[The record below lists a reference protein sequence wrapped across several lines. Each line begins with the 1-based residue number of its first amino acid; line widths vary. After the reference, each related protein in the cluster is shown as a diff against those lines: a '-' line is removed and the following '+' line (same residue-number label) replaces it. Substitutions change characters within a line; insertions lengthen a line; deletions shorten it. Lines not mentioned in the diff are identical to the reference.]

1 MNARIHPRV
10 PSVPAKGLAIVL
22 ILTLILAAPLQ
33 VFARYQPTRSA
44 NAFSREQELQAG
56 QEASADV
63 LKKMPVLPED
73 DPVTKYVQQL
83 GAQLTAH
90 APGDPWPY
98 HFRVVNQKEI
108 NAFALPGGPIFINM
122 GTIQAADNEAQLA
135 GVMAHEI
142 SHVVQRHATRAATK
156 QMKVQMPLQILGA
169 LLGRST
175 LGELAA
181 AGISFGAG
189 SYFMKNS
196 RQNESEA
203 DLIGTD
209 IMYDSGYNPQAMADF
224 FAKLEK
230 EGGANGAQFFSDHPN
245 PGNRAGAVEREV
257 HSLSPKSYRS
267 SSADFAQI
275 KQRVA
280 TIKPLTA
287 QEIAA
292 QQQQN
297 SAIKGRLPAAEY
309 PSHSTQTFNH
319 DLFQITYPDN
329 WRVFGDKSSNVNIA
343 PPSGVS
349 DNAIAY
355 GVLISDYQPEN
366 AGSSIDQS
374 THELLNSLRQSN
386 QDMKQVGQDE
396 DIRVAGVSGKSVD
409 LIATSPVHDANGQ
422 AQRERD
428 WLVTVPGRRG
438 NVLYLVFIAPDADFN
453 TLRPTFEQML
463 RSLKMK

>member
-1 MNARIHPRV
+1 MNARSRTFR
-10 PSVPAKGLAIVL
+10 SVACFLAIC
-22 ILTLILAAPLQ
+22 LATPLP
-33 VFARYQPTRSA
+33 VFARYRPTQGS

-63 LKKMPVLPED
+63 LKKMPVLPES
-73 DPVTKYVQQL
+73 DPVTQYIQRL
-83 GAQLTAH
+83 GAQLTQH
-90 APGDPWPY
+90 APGEPWPY

-108 NAFALPGGPIFINM
+108 NAFALPGGPIFVNM
-122 GTIQAADNEAQLA
+122 GTIQAADNEAELA

-175 LGELAA
+175 VGQLAA

-224 FAKLEK
+224 FTKLEK
-230 EGGANGAQFFSDHPN
+230 EGGSRGPQFFSDHPD
-245 PGNRAGAVEREV
+245 PGNRAGSVEKEV
-257 HSLSPKSYRS
+257 HSLAAKSYRNS
-267 SSADFAQI
+267 SSEFAQI

-280 TIKPLTA
+280 GIKALTA

-292 QQQQN
+292 QAQQPQGQ
-297 SAIKGRLPAAEY
+297 SVKGRLPAAEF
-309 PSHSTQTFNH
+309 PSRREQTFNH
-319 DLFQITYPDN
+319 NLFHISYPEN
-329 WRVFGDKSSNVNIA
+329 WQVFGDKTSTVNIGPA
-343 PPSGVS
+343 SGVS
-349 DNAIAY
+349 ESAIAY
-355 GVLISDYQPEN
+355 GVLISDFQPEN
-366 AGSSIDQS
+366 QYASLDVA

-386 QDMKQVGQDE
+386 QDMKQVGHDE
-396 DIRVAGVSGKSVD
+396 DIRVSGVGAKSVD
-409 LIATSPVHDANGQ
+409 LIATSPVQDANGR

-428 WLVTVPGRRG
+428 WLVTVPGRNG
-438 NVLYLVFIAPDADFN
+438 SLTYLVFIAPDSDFN

-463 RSLKMK
+463 RSLRVK

>member
-1 MNARIHPRV
+1 MNARSRTFR
-10 PSVPAKGLAIVL
+10 SVACFLAIC
-22 ILTLILAAPLQ
+22 LATPLP
-33 VFARYQPTRSA
+33 VFARYRPTQGS

-63 LKKMPVLPED
+63 LKKMPVLPES
-73 DPVTKYVQQL
+73 DPVTVYIQHL

-90 APGDPWPY
+90 APGEPWPY

-122 GTIQAADNEAQLA
+122 GTIQAADNEAELA

-169 LLGRST
+169 LLGRSSV
-175 LGELAA
+175 GQLAA

-224 FAKLEK
+224 FTKLEK
-230 EGGANGAQFFSDHPN
+230 EGGSSGSQFFSDHPN
-245 PGNRAGAVEREV
+245 PGNRAGSVEKEV
-257 HSLSPKSYRS
+257 RTLAAKNYRNNS
-267 SSADFAQI
+267 SEFTQT

-280 TIKPLTA
+280 GIKALTA

-292 QQQQN
+292 QQQHEAQ
-297 SAIKGRLPAAEY
+297 SVKGRLPAAEF
-309 PSHSTQTFNH
+309 PSRSVQTFNH
-319 DLFQITYPDN
+319 NLFQISYPEN
-329 WRVFGDKSSNVNIA
+329 WQVFGDKTSTVNIGPA
-343 PPSGVS
+343 SGVS
-349 DNAIAY
+349 ESAIAY

-366 AGSSIDQS
+366 QNATLDAA

-386 QDMKQVGQDE
+386 QDMKQVGHDE
-396 DIRVAGVSGKSVD
+396 DIRVSGVSAKSVD
-409 LIATSPVHDANGQ
+409 LIAASPVQDANGRP
-422 AQRERD
+422 QRERD
-428 WLVTVPGRRG
+428 WLVTVPGRNG
-438 NVLYLVFIAPDADFN
+438 SLTYLVFIAPDSDFN

-463 RSLKMK
+463 RSLRVK

>member
-1 MNARIHPRV
+1 MNAHSRAFRTI
-10 PSVPAKGLAIVL
+10 ALFLAVC
-22 ILTLILAAPLQ
+22 LAAPLS
-33 VFARYQPTRSA
+33 VFARYQPTRGS
-44 NAFSREQELQAG
+44 NAFSREQEIEAG
-56 QEASADV
+56 QQASADV
-63 LKKMPVLPED
+63 LKKMPVLPEG
-73 DPVTKYVQQL
+73 DPVTLYIQNL

-90 APGDPWPY
+90 APGEQWPY

-122 GTIQAADNEAQLA
+122 GTIQAADNEAELA

-169 LLGRST
+169 LLGRSSV
-175 LGELAA
+175 GQLAA

-224 FAKLEK
+224 FTKLEK
-230 EGGANGAQFFSDHPN
+230 EGGANGPQFFSDHPN
-245 PGNRAGAVEREV
+245 PGNRAGAVEKEV
-257 HSLSPKSYRS
+257 HSLAPKSYRS
-267 SSADFAQI
+267 SGTEFAQI
-275 KQRVA
+275 KQHVA
-280 TIKPLTA
+280 GIKALTA

-292 QQQQN
+292 QEQQQ
-297 SAIKGRLPAAEY
+297 SANVKGRLPAAEF
-309 PSHSTQTFNH
+309 PSRATQTFNH
-319 DLFQITYPDN
+319 DLFQISYPDN
-329 WRVFGDKSSNVNIA
+329 WRVFGDKTSTVNIG

-349 DNAIAY
+349 DSAIAY
-355 GVLISDYQPEN
+355 GVLVSDFQPEN
-366 AGSSIDQS
+366 QNTGLDAA

-386 QDMKQVGQDE
+386 QDMKQIGHDE
-396 DIRVAGVSGKSVD
+396 TIRVSGVNGKSID
-409 LIATSPVHDANGQ
+409 LIATSPVQDSSGR

-428 WLVTVPGRRG
+428 WLVTVPGRNG
-438 NVLYLVFIAPDADFN
+438 NLTYLVFIAPDSDFN
-453 TLRPTFEQML
+453 TLRPTFESML
-463 RSLKMK
+463 KSLRVK

>member
-10 PSVPAKGLAIVL
+10 PSSLAKTLAILL
-22 ILTLILAAPLQ
+22 ILILAAPLQ
-33 VFARYQPTRSA
+33 LFARYQPTRGA
-44 NAFSREQELQAG
+44 NAFSRDQELQAG

-73 DPVTKYVQQL
+73 DPVTQYVQRL

-169 LLGRST
+169 LLGRSS
-175 LGELAA
+175 LGQLAA

-209 IMYDSGYNPQAMADF
+209 ILYDSGYNPQAMADF

-230 EGGANGAQFFSDHPN
+230 EAGAKGPQFFSDHPN
-245 PGNRAGAVEREV
+245 PGNRAGAVEHEV
-257 HSLSPKSYRS
+257 RSLPAKSYRS
-267 SSADFAQI
+267 ASPEFAQI
-275 KQRVA
+275 KQRVSGL
-280 TIKPLTA
+280 KPLTA

-292 QQQQN
+292 QQQQQTQ
-297 SAIKGRLPAAEY
+297 SAKGRLPAAEY
-309 PSHSTQTFNH
+309 PSHDTQSFSH
-319 DLFQITYPDN
+319 DLFQISYPKN
-329 WRVFGDKSSNVNIA
+329 WQVFGDRTSTVNIA

-355 GVLISDYQPEN
+355 GVLISDYQPEDKN
-366 AGSSIDQS
+366 ATIDQS
-374 THELLNSLRQSN
+374 THALLNTLRQSN
-386 QDMKQVGQDE
+386 QDMKQVGNDE
-396 DIRVAGVSGKSVD
+396 DIRVAGFAGKSVD
-409 LIATSPVHDANGQ
+409 LIATSPVQDASGNS
-422 AQRERD
+422 QRERD
-428 WLVTVPGRRG
+428 WLVTVSGRQG
-438 NVLYLVFIAPDADFN
+438 SLIYLVFIAPDADFN
-453 TLRPTFEQML
+453 TLRPAFDQML
-463 RSLKMK
+463 RSLRIK

>member
-1 MNARIHPRV
+1 MNARSHA
-10 PSVPAKGLAIVL
+10 AKALAVVLAIALVA
-22 ILTLILAAPLQ
+22 TPL
-33 VFARYQPTRSA
+33 FARYQPTRGS
-44 NAFSREQELQAG
+44 NAFSRDQELKAG

-73 DPVTKYVQQL
+73 DPVTQYVQRI

-108 NAFALPGGPIFINM
+108 NAFALPGGPIFVNM

-169 LLGRST
+169 LLGRSS
-175 LGELAA
+175 LGEMAA

-209 IMYDSGYNPQAMADF
+209 IMYDTGYNPEAMADF
-224 FAKLEK
+224 FTKLEK
-230 EGGANGAQFFSDHPN
+230 EGGANGPQFLSDHPN
-245 PGNRAGAVEREV
+245 PGNRAGAVEKEV
-257 HSLSPKSYRS
+257 RSLAPKTYRS
-267 SSADFAQI
+267 GSPEFAQI

-280 TIKPLTA
+280 GIKALTA

-292 QQQQN
+292 QQQQQQSQ
-297 SAIKGRLPAAEY
+297 SAKGRLPAAEY
-309 PSHSTQTFNH
+309 PSRETESFTH
-319 DLFQITYPDN
+319 DLFQISYPKN
-329 WRVFGDKSSNVNIA
+329 WQVFGDRTSTVNIA

-355 GVLISDYQPEN
+355 GVLISDYQPESQN
-366 AGSSIDQS
+366 AGIDES
-374 THELLNSLRQSN
+374 THALLATLRQSN
-386 QDMKQVGQDE
+386 QDMKQVGNDE
-396 DIRVAGVSGKSVD
+396 DIKVAGVAGKSVD
-409 LIATSPVHDANGQ
+409 LIATSPVQDSSGH

-428 WLVTVPGRRG
+428 WLVTVPGRQG
-438 NVLYLVFIAPDADFN
+438 NVIYLVFIAPDADFN
-453 TLRPTFEQML
+453 TLRPAFDQML
-463 RSLKMK
+463 RSLRIK

>member
-1 MNARIHPRV
+1 MKTRNRAMQSLTV
-10 PSVPAKGLAIVL
+10 FLIVC
-22 ILTLILAAPLQ
+22 LAAPGQ
-33 VFARYQPTRSA
+33 MFARYQPTRGS
-44 NAFSREQELQAG
+44 NAFSREQELEAG
-56 QEASADV
+56 QHASADV
-63 LKKMPVLPED
+63 LKKMPVLPES
-73 DPVTKYVQQL
+73 DPVTQYIQHL

-90 APGDPWPY
+90 APGEPWPY
-98 HFRVVNQKEI
+98 HFRVINQKEI

-122 GTIQAADNEAQLA
+122 GTIQAADNEAELA

-169 LLGRST
+169 LLGRSSI
-175 LGELAA
+175 GQLAA

-224 FAKLEK
+224 FTKLEK
-230 EGGANGAQFFSDHPN
+230 EGGANGPQFFSDHPN
-245 PGNRAGAVEREV
+245 PGNRAGAVEKEV
-257 HSLSPKSYRS
+257 HSLPAKSYRNS
-267 SSADFAQI
+267 GTEFAQVKQKVASI
-275 KQRVA
+275 KA
-280 TIKPLTA
+280 LTA

-292 QQQQN
+292 QQQQKEAE
-297 SAIKGRLPAAEY
+297 SIKGRLPAAEY
-309 PSHSTQTFNH
+309 PSRATQTFNH
-319 DLFQITYPDN
+319 DLFQISYPEN
-329 WRVFGDKSSNVNIA
+329 WRVFGDKTSAVNIA

-349 DNAIAY
+349 ENAIAY
-355 GVLISDYQPEN
+355 GVLISDFQPEN
-366 AGSSIDQS
+366 ANTPLDQA

-386 QDMKQVGQDE
+386 QDMKQVGNDE
-396 DIRVAGVSGKSVD
+396 DIRVAGVKGKSVD
-409 LIATSPVHDANGQ
+409 LIATSPVQDSSGH

-428 WLVTVPGRRG
+428 WLVTVPGRNG
-438 NVLYLVFIAPDADFN
+438 NLTYLVFIAPDADFH

-463 RSLKMK
+463 RSLRVK

>member
-1 MNARIHPRV
+1 MNAHSRAFRTITFRTI
-10 PSVPAKGLAIVL
+10 ALFLAVC
-22 ILTLILAAPLQ
+22 LAAPLP
-33 VFARYQPTRSA
+33 VFARYQPTRGS
-44 NAFSREQELQAG
+44 NAFSREQEIEAG
-56 QEASADV
+56 QQASADV
-63 LKKMPVLPED
+63 LKKMPVLPEG
-73 DPVTKYVQQL
+73 DPVTLYIQHL

-90 APGDPWPY
+90 APGEQWPY

-122 GTIQAADNEAQLA
+122 GTIQAADNEAELA

-169 LLGRST
+169 LLGRSSV
-175 LGELAA
+175 GQLAA

-209 IMYDSGYNPQAMADF
+209 IMYDTGYNPQAMADF
-224 FAKLEK
+224 FTKLEK
-230 EGGANGAQFFSDHPN
+230 EGGANGPQFFSDHPN
-245 PGNRAGAVEREV
+245 PGNRAGSVEKEV
-257 HSLSPKSYRS
+257 HSLAPKGYRS
-267 SSADFAQI
+267 SSPEFAQI
-275 KQRVA
+275 KQKVA
-280 TIKPLTA
+280 GIKALTA

-292 QQQQN
+292 QAQQQGE
-297 SAIKGRLPAAEY
+297 SIKGRLPAAEF
-309 PSHSTQTFNH
+309 PSRTLQTFNH
-319 DLFQITYPDN
+319 DLFQISYPEN
-329 WRVFGDKSSNVNIA
+329 WHVFGDKTSTVNIG

-349 DNAIAY
+349 ESAIAY
-355 GVLISDYQPEN
+355 GVLVSDFQPEN
-366 AGSSIDQS
+366 KTAGLDAA

-386 QDMKQVGQDE
+386 QDMKQIGNDE
-396 DIRVAGVSGKSVD
+396 NIRVNGVTAKSID
-409 LIATSPVHDANGQ
+409 LIATSPVQDSSGH

-428 WLVTVPGRRG
+428 WLVTVPGRNG
-438 NVLYLVFIAPDADFN
+438 NLTYLVFIAPDSDFN

-463 RSLKMK
+463 KSLRVK

>member
-1 MNARIHPRV
+1 MRTKLQPRY
-10 PSVPAKGLAIVL
+10 PSKVLAIVL
-22 ILTLILAAPLQ
+22 ILTTPLQ
-33 VFARYQPTRSA
+33 LFARYQPTRGS

-63 LKKMPVLPED
+63 VKKMPVLSED
-73 DPVTKYVQQL
+73 DPVTKYVQNL

-108 NAFALPGGPIFINM
+108 NAFALPGGPIFVNM
-122 GTIQAADNEAQLA
+122 GTIQAADNEAELA

-169 LLGRST
+169 LLGRSS
-175 LGELAA
+175 LGQLAA
-181 AGISFGAG
+181 EGISFGAG

-224 FAKLEK
+224 FTKLEK
-230 EGGANGAQFFSDHPN
+230 QGGANGPQFLSDHPN
-245 PGNRAGAVEREV
+245 PGNRAGAVEKEV
-257 HSLSPKSYRS
+257 HSLPAKSYRNG
-267 SSADFAQI
+267 SAEFAQI

-280 TIKPLTA
+280 GVKALTA

-292 QQQQN
+292 QQQAQ
-297 SAIKGRLPAAEY
+297 AQTVKGHLPASEY
-309 PSHSTQTFNH
+309 PSHDTQAFTH
-319 DLFQITYPDN
+319 DLFQISYPKN
-329 WRVFGDKSSNVNIA
+329 WQVFGDRTSTVNIA

-366 AGSSIDQS
+366 RGNTVDQS
-374 THELLNSLRQSN
+374 THELLNTLRQSN
-386 QDMKQVGQDE
+386 QDMKQVGNDE
-396 DIRVAGVSGKSVD
+396 DIKVSGVMGKSVD
-409 LIATSPVHDANGQ
+409 LIATSPVQDANGH

-428 WLVTVPGRRG
+428 WLVAVPGRQG
-438 NVLYLVFIAPDADFN
+438 NLIYMVFIAPDADFN
-453 TLRPTFEQML
+453 TLRPTFDQML
-463 RSLKMK
+463 RSLRIK

>member
-1 MNARIHPRV
+1 MKADSWSFR
-10 PSVPAKGLAIVL
+10 SVALFLAL
-22 ILTLILAAPLQ
+22 CLAAPLP
-33 VFARYQPTRSA
+33 VFARYRPTQGS

-63 LKKMPVLPED
+63 LKKMPVLPES
-73 DPVTKYVQQL
+73 DPVTQYVQHL
-83 GAQLTAH
+83 GAQLTQH
-90 APGDPWPY
+90 APGEQWPY

-122 GTIQAADNEAQLA
+122 GTIQAADNEAELA

-175 LGELAA
+175 VGQLAE

-224 FAKLEK
+224 FTKLEK
-230 EGGANGAQFFSDHPN
+230 QGGANGSQFFSDHPN
-245 PGNRAGAVEREV
+245 PGNRAGSVEREV
-257 HSLSPKSYRS
+257 RSLAPKSYRG
-267 SSADFAQI
+267 SSAEFAQI

-280 TIKPLTA
+280 GIKALTA

-292 QQQQN
+292 QAQQQGE
-297 SAIKGRLPAAEY
+297 SVKGRLPAAEF
-309 PSHSTQTFNH
+309 PSRTMQSFNH
-319 DLFQITYPDN
+319 DLFQISYPNN
-329 WRVFGDKSSNVNIA
+329 WRVFGDKTSTVNIG

-349 DNAIAY
+349 ESAIAY
-355 GVLISDYQPEN
+355 GVLVSDYQPEN
-366 AGSSIDQS
+366 QNATLDVA

-386 QDMKQVGQDE
+386 QDMKQVGHDE
-396 DIRVAGVSGKSVD
+396 DIRVSGINAKSVD
-409 LIATSPVHDANGQ
+409 LIATSPVKDANGQ
-422 AQRERD
+422 SQRERD
-428 WLVTVPGRRG
+428 WLVTVPGG
-438 NVLYLVFIAPDADFN
+438 NGNLTYLVFIAPDSDFN

-463 RSLKMK
+463 RSLRVK

>member
-1 MNARIHPRV
+1 MNARTRA
-10 PSVPAKGLAIVL
+10 AKSLAVL
-22 ILTLILAAPLQ
+22 LVVCLATPLPL
-33 VFARYQPTRSA
+33 FARYQPTRSS
-44 NAFSREQELQAG
+44 NAFSREQELAAG
-56 QEASADV
+56 EQASADV
-63 LKKMPVLPED
+63 LKKMPVLPES
-73 DPVTKYVQQL
+73 DPVTQYIQHL

-90 APGDPWPY
+90 APGEPWPY

-122 GTIQAADNEAQLA
+122 GTIQAADNEAELA

-169 LLGRST
+169 LLGRSS
-175 LGELAA
+175 LGQLAA

-224 FAKLEK
+224 FTKLEK
-230 EGGANGAQFFSDHPN
+230 EGGANGPQFFSDHPN
-245 PGNRAGAVEREV
+245 PGNRAGAVEKEV
-257 HSLSPKSYRS
+257 HSLPAKSYHNS
-267 SSADFAQI
+267 GTEFAQVKQKVANI
-275 KQRVA
+275 KA
-280 TIKPLTA
+280 LTA

-292 QQQQN
+292 QQQPTQTV
-297 SAIKGRLPAAEY
+297 KGRLPAAEY
-309 PSHSTQTFNH
+309 PSRDTQTFNH
-319 DLFQITYPDN
+319 DLFQISYPKN
-329 WRVFGDKSSNVNIA
+329 WQVFGDKTSTVNIA

-355 GVLISDYQPEN
+355 GVLVSDLQPEN
-366 AGSSIDQS
+366 ANTPLDQA

-386 QDMKQVGQDE
+386 QDMKQIGNDE
-396 DIRVAGVSGKSVD
+396 DIRVAGVKGKSVD
-409 LIATSPVHDANGQ
+409 LIATSPVQDANGH

-428 WLVTVPGRRG
+428 WLVTVPGRNG
-438 NVLYLVFIAPDADFN
+438 NLTYLVFIAPDADFN
-453 TLRPTFEQML
+453 TLRPTFDQML
-463 RSLKMK
+463 RSLRVK

>member
-1 MNARIHPRV
+1 MNAHSRA
-10 PSVPAKGLAIVL
+10 AKSLAVL
-22 ILTLILAAPLQ
+22 LAVTLAAPLQ
-33 VFARYQPTRSA
+33 VFARYQPTRGA
-44 NAFSREQELQAG
+44 NAFSRDQEIEAG
-56 QEASADV
+56 QQASADV
-63 LKKMPVLPED
+63 LKKMPVLPEN
-73 DPVTKYVQQL
+73 DPVTLYVQKL
-83 GAQLTAH
+83 GAQLTTH
-90 APGDPWPY
+90 APGEQWPY

-169 LLGRST
+169 LLGRSS
-175 LGELAA
+175 LGQLAA

-224 FAKLEK
+224 FTKLEK
-230 EGGANGAQFFSDHPN
+230 EGGANGPQFFSDHPN
-245 PGNRAGAVEREV
+245 PGNRAGAVEKEV
-257 HSLSPKSYRS
+257 HSLPARGFRASGTE
-267 SSADFAQI
+267 FAQV
-275 KQRVA
+275 KQKVA
-280 TIKPLTA
+280 NIKPLTA

-292 QQQQN
+292 QQQKD
-297 SAIKGRLPAAEY
+297 ALTVKGRLPAAEY
-309 PSHSTQTFNH
+309 PSRDTQTFNH
-319 DLFQITYPDN
+319 DLYQVSYPKN
-329 WRVFGDKSSNVNIA
+329 WQVFGDKTSTVNIA

-349 DNAIAY
+349 ESAIAY
-355 GVLISDYQPEN
+355 GVLISDFQPEN
-366 AGSSIDQS
+366 ANTPLDQA
-374 THELLNSLRQSN
+374 THDLLNSLRQSN
-386 QDMKQVGQDE
+386 ADMKQVGNDE
-396 DIRVAGVSGKSVD
+396 DIRVAGVKAKSVD
-409 LIATSPVHDANGQ
+409 LIATSPVQDASGH

-428 WLVTVPGRRG
+428 WLVAVPGRNG
-438 NVLYLVFIAPDADFN
+438 NLTYLVFIAPDADFN

-463 RSLKMK
+463 RTLRVK

>member
-1 MNARIHPRV
+1 MKAGNPLGRFF
-10 PSVPAKGLAIVL
+10 SLLL
-22 ILTLILAAPLQ
+22 ILCLALPAP
-33 VFARYQPTRSA
+33 VFARYRPTQGA
-44 NAFSREQELQAG
+44 NAFSKEQELHAG

-63 LKKMPVLPED
+63 LKKMPVLPEG
-73 DPVTKYVQQL
+73 DPVTQYVQRL

-90 APGDPWPY
+90 APGEPWPY

-175 LGELAA
+175 LGQLAE

-257 HSLSPKSYRS
+257 RSLSPKSYRNS
-267 SSADFAQI
+267 GTEFAQI

-292 QQQQN
+292 QQQQQV
-297 SAIKGRLPAAEY
+297 STIKGRLPAAEY
-309 PSHSTQTFNH
+309 PSRSTQTFNH
-319 DLFQITYPDN
+319 DLFQISYPDN
-329 WRVFGDKSSNVNIA
+329 WRVFGDQTSTVNIA

-355 GVLISDYQPEN
+355 GVLVSDFQLEN
-366 AGSSIDQS
+366 TSSTIDQA

-386 QDMKQVGQDE
+386 QDMKQIGQDE

-409 LIATSPVHDANGQ
+409 LIATSPVRDADGK

-438 NVLYLVFIAPDADFN
+438 NLLYMVFIAPDADFN

-463 RSLKMK
+463 RSLKVK

>member
-1 MNARIHPRV
+1 MHARIHPRV
-10 PSVPAKGLAIVL
+10 PSPAAKALAVFL
-22 ILTLILAAPLQ
+22 ILILATPLQ
-33 VFARYQPTRSA
+33 LFARYQPTRGS
-44 NAFSREQELQAG
+44 NAFSRDQELQAG

-73 DPVTKYVQQL
+73 DPVTQYVQRL

-122 GTIQAADNEAQLA
+122 GTIQAADNEGQLA

-169 LLGRST
+169 LLGRSS
-175 LGELAA
+175 LGQLAA
-181 AGISFGAG
+181 EGISFGAG

-209 IMYDSGYNPQAMADF
+209 ILYDTGYNPQAMADF
-224 FAKLEK
+224 FTKLEK
-230 EGGANGAQFFSDHPN
+230 EGGANGPQFFSDHPN

-257 HSLSPKSYRS
+257 RSLPAKIYRS
-267 SSADFAQI
+267 GSPEFAQI
-275 KQRVA
+275 KQRVVGL
-280 TIKPLTA
+280 KPLTA

-292 QQQQN
+292 QQQAQTQ
-297 SAIKGRLPAAEY
+297 SVKGRLPAAEY
-309 PSHSTQTFNH
+309 PSRDTQAFTH
-319 DLFQITYPDN
+319 DLFQISYPKN
-329 WRVFGDKSSNVNIA
+329 WQVFGDRTSTVNIA

-355 GVLISDYQPEN
+355 GVLISDYQPEDKN
-366 AGSSIDQS
+366 ATVDQS
-374 THELLNSLRQSN
+374 THALLNTLRQSN
-386 QDMKQVGQDE
+386 QDMKQVGNDE
-396 DIRVAGVSGKSVD
+396 DIRVAGFAGKSVD
-409 LIATSPVHDANGQ
+409 LIATSPVQDANGH

-428 WLVTVPGRRG
+428 WLVTVPGRQG
-438 NVLYLVFIAPDADFN
+438 NLIYLVFIAPDADFN
-453 TLRPTFEQML
+453 TLRPTFDQML
-463 RSLKMK
+463 RSLRVK

>member
-1 MNARIHPRV
+1 MTTPHPRL
-10 PSVPAKGLAIVL
+10 PSKALAL
-22 ILTLILAAPLQ
+22 LLILATPLQ
-33 VFARYQPTRSA
+33 LFARYQPTSGA
-44 NAFSREQELQAG
+44 NAFSRDQELQAG

-63 LKKMPVLPED
+63 LKKMPVLPEG
-73 DPVTKYVQQL
+73 DPVTLYIQKL
-83 GAQLTAH
+83 GGQLTAH

-108 NAFALPGGPIFINM
+108 NAFALPGGPIFVNM
-122 GTIQAADNEAQLA
+122 GTIQAADNEAELA

-169 LLGRST
+169 LLGRSS

-224 FAKLEK
+224 FTKLEK
-230 EGGANGAQFFSDHPN
+230 QGGANGPQFLSDHPN
-245 PGNRAGAVEREV
+245 PGNRAGAVEKEV
-257 HSLSPKSYRS
+257 RSLPAKSYRGGGPE
-267 SSADFAQI
+267 FAQI

-280 TIKPLTA
+280 GIKALTA

-292 QQQQN
+292 QQQAQTQ
-297 SAIKGRLPAAEY
+297 SIKGRLPAAEY
-309 PSHSTQTFNH
+309 PSRDTQSFTH
-319 DLFQITYPDN
+319 DLYQITYPKN
-329 WRVFGDKSSNVNIA
+329 WQAFGDRTSTVNIA

-355 GVLISDYQPEN
+355 GVLISDYQTEN
-366 AGSSIDQS
+366 KADTLDQS
-374 THELLNSLRQSN
+374 LHELLTSLRQSN
-386 QDMKQVGQDE
+386 QDMKQVGNDE
-396 DIRVAGVSGKSVD
+396 NIRVAGVAGKSVD
-409 LIATSPVHDANGQ
+409 LIATSPVQDANGK

-428 WLVTVPGRRG
+428 WLVAVPGRQG
-438 NVLYLVFIAPDADFN
+438 NLIYLVFIAPDADFN
-453 TLRPTFEQML
+453 TLRPTFDQML
-463 RSLKMK
+463 RSLRIK

>member
-1 MNARIHPRV
+1 MNTRSSA
-10 PSVPAKGLAIVL
+10 AKTLAMIL
-22 ILTLILAAPLQ
+22 ALTLATPLQ
-33 VFARYQPTRSA
+33 LFARYQPTRGS
-44 NAFSREQELQAG
+44 NAFSRDQEIKAG
-56 QEASADV
+56 EEASADV
-63 LKKMPVLPED
+63 LKKMPVLPEG
-73 DPVTKYVQQL
+73 DPVTLYIQHL

-90 APGDPWPY
+90 APGEQWPY

-122 GTIQAADNEAQLA
+122 GTIQAADNEAELA

-169 LLGRST
+169 LLGRSS
-175 LGELAA
+175 LGQLAA

-224 FAKLEK
+224 FTKLEK
-230 EGGANGAQFFSDHPN
+230 EGGAAGPQFFSDHPN
-245 PGNRAGAVEREV
+245 PGNRAGAVEKEV
-257 HSLSPKSYRS
+257 HSLPAKGYRAS
-267 SSADFAQI
+267 GTEFAQVKQKVANI
-275 KQRVA
+275 KA
-280 TIKPLTA
+280 LTA

-292 QQQQN
+292 QQQKDAQ
-297 SAIKGRLPAAEY
+297 SIKGRLPAAEY
-309 PSHSTQTFNH
+309 PSHDMQAFDH
-319 DLFQITYPDN
+319 DLFQISYPKN
-329 WRVFGDKSSNVNIA
+329 WQVFGDKTSTVNIA

-349 DNAIAY
+349 ESAIAY
-355 GVLISDYQPEN
+355 GVLISDFQPEN
-366 AGSSIDQS
+366 ANTPLDQA

-386 QDMKQVGQDE
+386 QDMKQIGNDE
-396 DIRVAGVSGKSVD
+396 DIRVAGVKAKSVD
-409 LIATSPVHDANGQ
+409 LIATSPVQDASGH

-428 WLVTVPGRRG
+428 WLVAVPGRNG
-438 NVLYLVFIAPDADFN
+438 NLTYLVFIAPDTDFN
-453 TLRPTFEQML
+453 TLRPTFDQML
-463 RSLKMK
+463 RSLRIK

>member
-1 MNARIHPRV
+1 MKARIHPQV
-10 PSVPAKGLAIVL
+10 PSHSTRTLAVL
-22 ILTLILAAPLQ
+22 LVLTLAAPLP
-33 VFARYQPTRSA
+33 VFARYQPTSGS
-44 NAFSREQELQAG
+44 NAFSRDQEIEAG
-56 QEASADV
+56 QQASADV
-63 LKKMPVLPED
+63 LRKMPVLPES
-73 DPVTKYVQQL
+73 DPVTQYIQRL

-90 APGDPWPY
+90 APGEPWPY

-122 GTIQAADNEAQLA
+122 GTIQAADNEAQFA

-169 LLGRST
+169 LLGHSS
-175 LGELAA
+175 LGQLAE

-224 FAKLEK
+224 FSKLEK
-230 EGGANGAQFFSDHPN
+230 EGGANGPQFFSDHPN

-257 HSLSPKSYRS
+257 RSLAPKSYRGS
-267 SSADFAQI
+267 STEFAQVKQHVAGI
-275 KQRVA
+275 KA
-280 TIKPLTA
+280 LTA

-292 QQQQN
+292 QEQQQAQ
-297 SAIKGRLPAAEY
+297 SVKGRLPAAEY
-309 PSHSTQTFNH
+309 PSRTTQTFNH
-319 DLFQITYPDN
+319 DLFQISYPQN
-329 WRVFGDKSSNVNIA
+329 WQVFGDKTSTVNIA

-355 GVLISDYQPEN
+355 GVLISDFQPEDPN
-366 AGSSIDQS
+366 ATLDQS
-374 THELLNSLRQSN
+374 THELLSSLRQSN
-386 QDMKQVGQDE
+386 QDMKEIGHDE
-396 DIRVAGVSGKSVD
+396 DIRVAGVTGKSVD
-409 LIATSPVHDANGQ
+409 LIATSPVQDANGHP
-422 AQRERD
+422 QRERD
-428 WLVTVPGRRG
+428 WLVTIPSRRG
-438 NVLYLVFIAPDADFN
+438 NLVYLVFIAPDADFN
-453 TLRPTFEQML
+453 TLRPTFDQML
-463 RSLKMK
+463 RSLHVR